1 MLLQALN
8 DQNPAAI
15 DERLA
20 TEGVKDWINH
30 RALPEQLDNPI
41 RQFKGVKSITCL
53 TFASLVSD
61 EATVRQLVEAGADI
75 PVVDSRG
82 CTALHYACA
91 SDVDADAKVTYLM
104 QHDASQQTAAGGLEQ
119 TVPGPEFYSKSLRL
133 AAWLNQAD
141 RVRALIDDHGVSVN
155 ATDQWADKALHAAAK
170 AGNTEAINVL
180 MQHPACRVNTTD
192 EQDRTALHLAAEE
205 GHAEAVNVLASHPH
219 CDFGIA
225 DDVHGDTAADCARRR
240 GHDDIAVLIGAKS
253 KGNILVIL

>member
-1 MLLQALN
+1 MEARDLYHQWRESSSAE
-8 DQNPAAI
+8 D
-15 DERLA
+15 
-20 TEGVKDWINH
+20 H
-30 RALPEQLDNPI
+30 
-41 RQFKGVKSITCL
+41 ITY
-53 TFASLVSD
+53 S
-61 EATVRQLVEAGADI
+61 
-75 PVVDSRG
+75 
-82 CTALHYACA
+82 ALHYACA
-91 SDVDADAKVTYLM
+91 SDVDADIKVAYLR
-104 QHDASQQTAAGGLEQ
+104 HRGALLRKITASRSCHVVSESEL
-119 TVPGPEFYSKSLRL
+119 YSTSLRL
-133 AAWLNQAD
+133 AARHNQAG

-225 DDVHGDTAADCARRR
+225 DDGHGDTAADCARRR

-253 KGNILVIL
+253 KGNILAIL